1 MSSYYF
7 VIKQRTSASST
18 YTGDTYYIQW
28 DTGLSGATDD
38 TNLQYFTGGTYSFF
52 NNFKHRY
59 WSVTYDGTTP
69 NQSVDYTMKND
80 DYHGGSS
87 SGFPPTGMEVP
98 TFALVNLYRQNH
110 LLGLNGD
117 VYFSDTNYIQDSR
130 KDRIDSNGDTYET
143 GWVFGSASSSEFWN
157 WLGGNL
163 TLFDVANTDQNPC
176 GGNDIPFS
184 ATGAISYYNTN
195 GDGYTY
201 GLTDEE
207 STCNIDVT
215 NISVDGNALDKDTAY
230 LTNYNAC
237 FTPGNICFRP
247 YTGNNGN
254 TIVTAYDNCGACTGG
269 TGNDILYYSAAS
281 CCDESVYVFTA
292 DTLNGNIRG
301 SLGPQQNTGV
311 TINGECV
318 GAYTQITTGYT
329 ITGTIDGYYT
339 PSGEVMCNSCTGET
353 PCLDYYYFEPCNGDD
368 LYRTRQGEYDTAFG
382 GPPVSGNVYKIENV
396 SDIPDGCYTNVNA
409 TATTVTFNGYVVDSQ
424 STEIPGGCSDSLCSA
439 PTPTPTP
446 SISETSAPTPTPT
459 PSISETSTPTPMI
472 TPTVTPTVTT
482 SSSSND
488 YQFEDCCGGYFIF
501 SGYTGTT
508 NIVIG
513 QTYNYNFD
521 GTNGVCATAVTYSG
535 SGPSYVYSGVGNP
548 VLAVGC
554 EDGECPPCDSP
565 TPTPSVTP
573 TYTPTYTPGPT
584 VTTSNTPTPT
594 PSSTPG
600 SSTETWSM
608 TACCDSS
615 DSIIVDVNVPGPPN
629 VYVFYDGT
637 SLDSATASGAS
648 ESIRS
653 WFNSNSSELGSLYEG
668 IVGDNSRNGENW
680 IWWMSYPYLGSM
692 TGGTLSDSTSVVE
705 YSSLN
710 NGVTYSEYDSRW
722 CKANDNGKCVPRKTQ
737 FRDDTTVYQRINRG
751 LDLNTGSNDT
761 RSQGVPF
768 NHSNLTTT
776 DESGSGTF
784 NGGDTNYIV
793 INIIDEADGLVGL
806 YHGDFTNNSTLV
818 SNPFNL
824 IGNTWTATTPNN
836 LTTDRVEYD
845 YEQYLKVW
853 EDIKQQN
860 GRIDSLVYPVIDDAD
875 SRKGF
880 VPHVVGIVEGETI
893 NATEYLSKYGEP
905 ITSVGPENLNLLGL
919 SSINVFSAF
928 TATTAYQNLDS
939 SYQNGPG
946 LKNFGVN
953 VDPTVT
959 GFTEAF
965 VAERLDVFLESTDLS
980 QGYGYAYTGTCYTFD
995 SETSGSAVITL
1006 DFSALTENI
1015 CDTAPCICPSPTP
1028 TPSVTPTYTPTYTP
1042 SVTTSVTPTN
1052 TLTPTPSPSDSGSCV
1067 EGVTDGTYHY
1077 TDCCGFY
1084 RSGQSVGEIV
1094 PLDPSQPYS
1103 GISLNGTPMT
1113 QNCDQGDLD
1122 YNFSVTGTCEDANGG
1137 VITISPFAGVPPYT
1151 IDNILPGTLT
1161 GGTSNQPFT
1170 WTGLSAGTY
1179 TFRLNDSL
1187 GDSNNEIYV
1196 NVNIDGCILTDI
1208 DFSGTTCGSENGY
1221 IKVSGDSTS
1230 LPYQIV
1236 LYKDGLVYSNTSSP
1250 INPTIYEN
1258 LPNGEYYATIEDYGG
1273 ATGQTST
1280 VTLSGVS
1287 SLDYGLSVTGT
1298 SSCGVNTGAIEIT
1311 GLTGSSP
1318 YTYLWSNGATGDTIS
1333 NLSGGTYSVTVTDSN
1348 NCELIKSAT
1357 VNVANGI
1364 SLLSYTTTPTSCLS
1378 EDGQVTVYIS
1388 GGTAPYTYAG
1398 QNGYSGTTSDTTF
1411 TFTGCSSG
1419 NFEFTITDSS
1429 NCTLTD
1435 NVNIGDLGGITSV
1448 NTRLDYVNCGSLG
1461 NVTITVVGDGGPYT
1475 YSYTGQTSGG
1485 TQSVTTSNTQ
1495 QQFTNLISDTYDYK
1509 VEGSN
1514 GCCYTGEFTVS
1525 ATPKFELT
1533 ITTTGD
1539 TCNGGSGVIK
1549 VVPSSG
1555 YTAPL
1560 DYILSDGQSI
1570 IDTPLSAYTFYNVEE
1585 GGYTLQVVDG
1595 AGCSVSETINITG
1608 TTGVNVVIT
1617 VTPGTYTTPDVLSA
1631 TTLSGTAPF
1640 TYLWNDGS
1648 TGSTISAETEGTYSV
1663 LVTDS
1668 NGCQDSAQY
1677 IVQDIKTVVSSFP
1690 IVEICSDDFSTT
1702 TMTKKGFYDL
1712 LNEGYLDLI
1721 DDLGVSG
1728 CTLNSAIFNYDI
1740 SYDGQVATGSF
1751 YTGYTLSDVPSDFVW
1766 AELLEDVISLFVGIQ
1781 GVEVDP
1787 IQNSVKIT
1795 GDCETN
1801 EFVDIQVLIEYDLDC
1816 SYVPSSPTPTPSN
1829 TATPTPT
1836 VSVTPSVSIT
1846 PTSTP
1851 AATETVTPTPSVT
1864 SSITPTNTPS
1874 VTVSDT
1880 PGVSQTPTPTVSVT
1894 QTETSTPTPT
1904 STITPTVTNS
1914 QTPGSTQTP
1923 TPTVTQTPTLTS
1935 TVTQT
1940 VTVTPSISDTP
1951 SVTPTNTPSVSV
1963 SNTPGVSQTAT
1974 PTVTPTISE
1983 TSTPTPTPT
1992 SSVTPSVSNTPG
2004 STQTPTPTNTST
2016 PTSSPTVTNTP
2027 SSTVT
2032 VTPSISETSTLTP
2045 TPTNTVTPTI
2055 SETST
2060 PTPTPTISETSTP
2073 TPTVTPS
2080 TSETSTPTPTPTIS
2094 ETATPTP
2101 TPTVSSSAP
2110 LETFT
2115 VYVSSTLSEND
2126 CDKFT
2131 ASITKNGSVV
2141 VTITKNSNALP
2152 VLSTNNF
2159 QATTA
2164 DNINVS
2170 VQNATPTGAGC
2181 GEAITTTA
2189 IETGH
2194 ITLGNYVVR
2203 DSANGNSATA
2213 SYSFNPNNSN
2223 ENSIIVR
2230 FPWTP

>member
-1 MSSYYF
+1 MASYYF
-7 VIKQRTSASST
+7 VIKQRTSASSS

-28 DTGLSGATDD
+28 DTGLSGATNDS
-38 TNLQYFTGGTYSFF
+38 NLQLFTGGTYTYF

-87 SGFPPTGMEVP
+87 VGFPPTGMEVS
-98 TFALVNLYRQNH
+98 TFSLVNLYRQNH

-117 VYFSDTNYIQDSR
+117 VYFSDTNYVIDDRS
-130 KDRIDSNGDTYET
+130 DRIDSSGNTYQT

-176 GGNDIPFS
+176 GGYDIPFS

-195 GDGYTY
+195 GDGYEY
-201 GLTDEE
+201 QLTDEE

-247 YTGNNGN
+247 YTGNSGN
-254 TIVTAYDNCGACTGG
+254 TIVTAYDSCAACTGG

-301 SLGPQQNTGV
+301 SLGPQSNTGL

-353 PCLDYYYFEPCNGDD
+353 PCLDYYYFEPCNGDE
-368 LYRTRQGEYDTAFG
+368 LYRTVQGDYDTAFG
-382 GPPVSGNVYKIENV
+382 GPPISGNVYKIENI
-396 SDIPDGCYTNVNA
+396 SDIPDGCYTNVTA
-409 TATTVTFNGYVVDSQ
+409 TATTVTFNGYGGGSQ

-439 PTPTPTP
+439 STPTPTP
-446 SISETSAPTPTPT
+446 SISETSTPTPTPSISETSTPTPTPT
-459 PSISETSTPTPMI
+459 PSISETSTPTPTNTASVTPTHTVTQTPSSTPGGTPPVTPSLTPSI
-472 TPTVTPTVTT
+472 TPSISETGTPTPTPTITPTVTT

-548 VLAVGC
+548 VLATGC

-573 TYTPTYTPGPT
+573 TNTPTYTPSPT
-584 VTTSNTPTPT
+584 VTT
-594 PSSTPG
+594 SSTPG
-600 SSTETWSM
+600 SS
-608 TACCDSS
+608 
-615 DSIIVDVNVPGPPN
+615 
-629 VYVFYDGT
+629 
-637 SLDSATASGAS
+637 
-648 ESIRS
+648 
-653 WFNSNSSELGSLYEG
+653 
-668 IVGDNSRNGENW
+668 
-680 IWWMSYPYLGSM
+680 
-692 TGGTLSDSTSVVE
+692 ST
-705 YSSLN
+705 
-710 NGVTYSEYDSRW
+710 
-722 CKANDNGKCVPRKTQ
+722 
-737 FRDDTTVYQRINRG
+737 
-751 LDLNTGSNDT
+751 
-761 RSQGVPF
+761 
-768 NHSNLTTT
+768 
-776 DESGSGTF
+776 
-784 NGGDTNYIV
+784 
-793 INIIDEADGLVGL
+793 
-806 YHGDFTNNSTLV
+806 
-818 SNPFNL
+818 
-824 IGNTWTATTPNN
+824 
-836 LTTDRVEYD
+836 
-845 YEQYLKVW
+845 
-853 EDIKQQN
+853 
-860 GRIDSLVYPVIDDAD
+860 
-875 SRKGF
+875 
-880 VPHVVGIVEGETI
+880 
-893 NATEYLSKYGEP
+893 
-905 ITSVGPENLNLLGL
+905 
-919 SSINVFSAF
+919 
-928 TATTAYQNLDS
+928 
-939 SYQNGPG
+939 
-946 LKNFGVN
+946 
-953 VDPTVT
+953 
-959 GFTEAF
+959 
-965 VAERLDVFLESTDLS
+965 
-980 QGYGYAYTGTCYTFD
+980 
-995 SETSGSAVITL
+995 
-1006 DFSALTENI
+1006 
-1015 CDTAPCICPSPTP
+1015 PTP
-1028 TPSVTPTYTPTYTP
+1028 TVSDTPDVTPTYTPTYTP

-1052 TLTPTPSPSDSGSCV
+1052 TVTPTPSPSDSGGCV

-1094 PLDPSQPYS
+1094 PLDPSQSYS
-1103 GISLNGTPMT
+1103 GISLNGTSTT

-1137 VITISPFAGVPPYT
+1137 VITIAPLAGVPPYT

-1170 WTGLSAGTY
+1170 WTGLTAGTY

-1250 INPTIYEN
+1250 INPTIYGN

-1311 GLTGSSP
+1311 GLTGSLP

-1388 GGTAPYTYAG
+1388 GGTSPYTYQG
-1398 QNGYSGTTSDTTF
+1398 QNGHSGTTSDTTF

-1429 NCTLTD
+1429 NCTLTN

-1509 VEGSN
+1509 VEGNN

-1525 ATPKFELT
+1525 ATPKFDLT

-1617 VTPGTYTTPDVLSA
+1617 VTPGSYTSPDVLSA
-1631 TTLSGTAPF
+1631 TTLSGVAPF

-1648 TGSTISAETEGTYSV
+1648 TGSTISAETEGNYSV
-1663 LVTDS
+1663 VVTDS

-1677 IVQDIKTVVSSFP
+1677 IVQGLKTVVSSFP

-1712 LNEGYLDLI
+1712 LNEGYLELI

-1740 SYDGQVATGSF
+1740 SYNGQVATGSF

-1787 IQNSVKIT
+1787 IMNSVKIT
-1795 GDCETN
+1795 GDCATN
-1801 EFVDIQVLIEYDLDC
+1801 EFVDIEVLIEYDLDC
-1816 SYVPSSPTPTPSN
+1816 SYVPSSPTPTPTV
-1829 TATPTPT
+1829 TATP
-1836 VSVTPSVSIT
+1836 
-1846 PTSTP
+1846 
-1851 AATETVTPTPSVT
+1851 TPTPSVT
-1864 SSITPTNTPS
+1864 SSNTPTSTPTNTPS
-1874 VTVSDT
+1874 VSVSDT
-1880 PGVSQTPTPTVSVT
+1880 PGVSQTPTPTPTV
-1894 QTETSTPTPT
+1894 TSTPTLTQT
-1904 STITPTVTNS
+1904 STPTTTS
-1914 QTPGSTQTP
+1914 
-1923 TPTVTQTPTLTS
+1923 TPTVTQTP
-1935 TVTQT
+1935 
-1940 VTVTPSISDTP
+1940 
-1951 SVTPTNTPSVSV
+1951 SVSTGLSCDLV
-1963 SNTPGVSQTAT
+1963 VA
-1974 PTVTPTISE
+1974 
-1983 TSTPTPTPT
+1983 
-1992 SSVTPSVSNTPG
+1992 G
-2004 STQTPTPTNTST
+2004 SF
-2016 PTSSPTVTNTP
+2016 V
-2027 SSTVT
+2027 
-2032 VTPSISETSTLTP
+2032 EG
-2045 TPTNTVTPTI
+2045 
-2055 SETST
+2055 
-2060 PTPTPTISETSTP
+2060 
-2073 TPTVTPS
+2073 
-2080 TSETSTPTPTPTIS
+2080 
-2094 ETATPTP
+2094 
-2101 TPTVSSSAP
+2101 
-2110 LETFT
+2110 
-2115 VYVSSTLSEND
+2115 D
-2126 CDKFT
+2126 CLL
-2131 ASITKNGSVV
+2131 IVEGSV
-2141 VTITKNSNALP
+2141 
-2152 VLSTNNF
+2152 
-2159 QATTA
+2159 
-2164 DNINVS
+2164 
-2170 VQNATPTGAGC
+2170 
-2181 GEAITTTA
+2181 
-2189 IETGH
+2189 
-2194 ITLGNYVVR
+2194 
-2203 DSANGNSATA
+2203 
-2213 SYSFNPNNSN
+2213 
-2223 ENSIIVR
+2223 
-2230 FPWTP
+2230 